1 MLIPKKL
8 PLPLEPVTP
17 EIKPQVDPNAVP
29 QNNPGSIN
37 TTPVQP
43 NNTGGLNVMN
53 KVNQNSRLALAGNDP
68 LMQGIAMNNRR
79 AI

>member
-1 MLIPKKL
+1 
-8 PLPLEPVTP
+8 
-17 EIKPQVDPNAVP
+17 
-29 QNNPGSIN
+29 
-37 TTPVQP
+37 
-43 NNTGGLNVMN
+43 MN